1 MGGLLCTYS
10 KIELLIVELK
20 IRDLSVSLCA
30 RIHAHSCEPYA
41 SGIFVRNL
49 LGTRLRPKT
58 ATGKPPQASRGGL
71 ALLLRALA
79 ASALTLFVSASAT
92 DE

>member
-41 SGIFVRNL
+41 SGILVRNL
-49 LGTRLRPKT
+49 LYTRLRPPDGYRTRK
-58 ATGKPPQASRGGL
+58 APSGLKGGL
-71 ALLLRALA
+71 GIVA
-79 ASALTLFVSASAT
+79 ARLGC
-92 DE
+92 

>member
-30 RIHAHSCEPYA
+30 RIHAHSCEPYP
-41 SGIFVRNL
+41 SGFFVRSL
-49 LGTRLRPKT
+49 LYTRLRPFFENGHRK
-58 ATGKPPQASRGGL
+58 APSGLKGGL
-71 ALLLRALA
+71 GIVA
-79 ASALTLFVSASAT
+79 ARLGC
-92 DE
+92 

>member
-49 LGTRLRPKT
+49 L
-58 ATGKPPQASRGGL
+58 
-71 ALLLRALA
+71 
-79 ASALTLFVSASAT
+79 
-92 DE
+92 